1 MYFESPYPRIGQKIN
16 GKKIIPTVNPSLLP
30 NGSPVDLI
38 VGPTVGQ
45 FTGYVFL
52 GIGYF
57 LTSSSSNS
65 EKEESN

>member
-1 MYFESPYPRIGQKIN
+1 MKILGYVLIVVGILDIGSSFI
-16 GKKIIPTVNPSLLP
+16 LP